1 MRSLKHTAAS
11 AAFAV
16 SLLTCATALSTGSA
30 AAVDSPGLEGVSC
43 GFDGRLPPP
52 PTGVGSTGNTV
63 KEAQCLLEFW
73 SGTATAEDEAGGAF
87 GAYTKS
93 SVESFQGL
101 RGLPRTGVI
110 DAATWA
116 ELRHS

>member
-1 MRSLKHTAAS
+1 MTSLNRTAAS

-16 SLLTCATALSTGSA
+16 SLLIGATALSTGPA
-30 AAVDSPGLEGVSC
+30 AAVSGHDLEGVHC
-43 GFDGRLPPP
+43 GFDARLPPP
-52 PTGVGSTGNTV
+52 STGVGSTGDTV

-73 SGTATAEDEAGGAF
+73 TGVRTAQEEAGGVF
-87 GAYTKS
+87 GASTAS
-93 SVESFQGL
+93 SAESFQGL